1 MARFEIVSYYE
12 GEGINLPK
20 RSTAHSAGHDICA
33 AEDTLI
39 KAYQGTDST
48 AGDGILSYP
57 LALIPTGL
65 KIKLDEN
72 QFVQLVPRS
81 SLYRKTGLLF
91 SNSPGIIDADYYG
104 NPDNGSSTST
114 SLGQIW
120 LMRDRDNGGHVFVG
134 VWNLGREG
142 VVGKKGDRI
151 AQAIIM
157 SYGITED
164 DNATGERLG
173 GFGSTGN

>member
-1 MARFEIVSYYE
+1 MARFEIVSYYK
-12 GEGINLPK
+12 GEGIELPK
-20 RSTAHSAGHDICA
+20 RSTAYSAGYDICA
-33 AEDTLI
+33 AEDTTI
-39 KAYQGTDST
+39 EPYQSTRIASEGAY
-48 AGDGILSYP
+48 LSYP
-57 LALIPTGL
+57 SVLIPTGL

-81 SLYRKTGLLF
+81 SLYRKTGLIF

-104 NPDNGSSTST
+104 NLDNE
-114 SLGQIW
+114 
-120 LMRDRDNGGHVFVG
+120 GHFFISVL
-134 VWNLGREG
+134 NLGKDA
-142 VVGKKGDRI
+142 VTVKKGNRI

>member
-12 GEGINLPK
+12 EEGIDLPK

-39 KAYQGTDST
+39 EAYQGTDST
-48 AGDGILSYP
+48 ANDGILSYP
-57 LALIPTGL
+57 SVLIPTGL

-81 SLYRKTGLLF
+81 SLYRKTGLIF

-104 NPDNGSSTST
+104 NPDNE
-114 SLGQIW
+114 
-120 LMRDRDNGGHVFVG
+120 GHLFISVL
-134 VWNLGREG
+134 NLGKED
-142 VVGKKGDRI
+142 VLVKKGDRI

>member
-1 MARFEIVSYYE
+1 MARFEIVSNYE
-12 GEGINLPK
+12 EEGIDLPK
-20 RSTAHSAGHDICA
+20 RSTAHSAGYDICA

-39 KAYQGTDST
+39 EAYQGTDST
-48 AGDGILSYP
+48 SSDGILSYP

-104 NPDNGSSTST
+104 NPDNE
-114 SLGQIW
+114 
-120 LMRDRDNGGHVFVG
+120 GHLFIAVL
-134 VWNLGREG
+134 NLGKEA
-142 VVGKKGDRI
+142 VLVKKGERI

-157 SYGITED
+157 SYGLTED

>member
-12 GEGINLPK
+12 EEGIDLPK
-20 RSTAHSAGHDICA
+20 RGTAHSAGYDICA

-39 KAYQGTDST
+39 EAYQGTDST
-48 AGDGILSYP
+48 ANDGILSYP

-104 NPDNGSSTST
+104 NPDNE
-114 SLGQIW
+114 
-120 LMRDRDNGGHVFVG
+120 GHFFIAVL
-134 VWNLGREG
+134 NLGKEA
-142 VVGKKGDRI
+142 VLVKKGDRI

-164 DNATGERLG
+164 DNATGDRLG

>member
-104 NPDNGSSTST
+104 NPDNE
-114 SLGQIW
+114 
-120 LMRDRDNGGHVFVG
+120 GHLFIAVL
-134 VWNLGREG
+134 NLGKED
-142 VVGKKGDRI
+142 VLVKKGDRI

>member
-39 KAYQGTDST
+39 KVYQGTDSR

-104 NPDNGSSTST
+104 NPDNE
-114 SLGQIW
+114 
-120 LMRDRDNGGHVFVG
+120 GHLFIAVL
-134 VWNLGREG
+134 NLGKED
-142 VVGKKGDRI
+142 VLVKKGDRI

>member
-1 MARFEIVSYYE
+1 MARFEIVSHYE
-12 GEGINLPK
+12 EEGIDLPK
-20 RSTAHSAGHDICA
+20 RSTAHSAGYDISA

-39 KAYQGTDST
+39 EAYQGIDST
-48 AGDGILSYP
+48 SDDGILSYP

-104 NPDNGSSTST
+104 NPDNE
-114 SLGQIW
+114 
-120 LMRDRDNGGHVFVG
+120 GHLFIAVL
-134 VWNLGREG
+134 NLGKEA
-142 VVGKKGDRI
+142 VLVKKGERI

-164 DNATGERLG
+164 DNATGDRLG

>member
-39 KAYQGTDST
+39 KAYQETDST

-104 NPDNGSSTST
+104 NPDNE
-114 SLGQIW
+114 
-120 LMRDRDNGGHVFVG
+120 GHLFIAVL
-134 VWNLGREG
+134 NLGKED
-142 VVGKKGDRI
+142 VLVKKGDRI